1 MRKFWLI
8 GIVLVAMAD
17 VPVLYFALSSRDQ
30 ITIDGE
36 GVNQDACLAFEWISK
51 SAEQGESR
59 AQLELGEMYRIGYA
73 GHRNDVEAVKWLRL
87 ASDQG
92 KAEAAYR
99 LAFIFQGGNPVE
111 AARWYRLAVDHGHT
125 GAMVNL
131 GYLYREDRGVE
142 KNPAEAVRLF
152 KTAAAS
158 VRTNRTDPT
167 PSMAAINLAL
177 AYQNGDI
184 VPQDYG
190 AAAQWAENALA
201 SPALPPDLEIAA
213 AGLLASY
220 YSEGRGVARD
230 VQRQQVPKP

>member
-1 MRKFWLI
+1 
-8 GIVLVAMAD
+8 
-17 VPVLYFALSSRDQ
+17 
-30 ITIDGE
+30 
-36 GVNQDACLAFEWISK
+36 
-51 SAEQGESR
+51 
-59 AQLELGEMYRIGYA
+59 MYRAGY
-73 GHRNDVEAVKWLRL
+73 GVERNDVEAVKWLRL
-87 ASDQG
+87 AAEQG
-92 KAEAAYR
+92 KTDAAYY
-99 LAFIFQGGNPVE
+99 LGYIFQSGEQISSKDAQRGNDERKVLVRNPVE

-131 GYLYREDRGVE
+131 GYLYRQGLGVE

-177 AYQNGDI
+177 AYQTGDI
-184 VPQDYG
+184 VPQDYA
-190 AAAQWAENALA
+190 AAAQWAEDALA

-220 YSEGRGVARD
+220 YSEGRGVAQDLEKAKALKARAAAA
-230 VQRQQVPKP
+230 VEKLHRQQVPKP